1 MPFPAQRCSEAC
13 HEGCCE
19 AWCEAYCCAEFAAAS
34 CYGLL
39 PWSHEKRWT
48 DSALRRS
55 ARSVP
60 FFAPSRPE
68 AFVSFSVS
76 SPTKLGAGVYTLRH
90 WRGRPENSPQGT
102 SHEKHTL
109 SSDRYSEHGESVLR
123 KVDLSSPE
131 ATACKRAAHGAGME

>member
-13 HEGCCE
+13 HEVCCE

-39 PWSHEKRWT
+39 PWRHEKRWT
-48 DSALRRS
+48 DRTIRAWGDRYPISPLDTL
-55 ARSVP
+55 
-60 FFAPSRPE
+60 
-68 AFVSFSVS
+68 AFVSFPVS

>member
-60 FFAPSRPE
+60 FSPRLDLRRSFRSR
-68 AFVSFSVS
+68 FR
-76 SPTKLGAGVYTLRH
+76 LR
-90 WRGRPENSPQGT
+90 RNSARVCI
-102 SHEKHTL
+102 H
-109 SSDRYSEHGESVLR
+109 
-123 KVDLSSPE
+123 
-131 ATACKRAAHGAGME
+131 